1 MKKFISC
8 ILTAALIVTTVLMLE
23 PCSSA
28 YALTMVSDAKTAV
41 EKNAAAFS
49 DYIEKAEITN
59 DITREDL
66 ENMIFECCE
75 YTADKSYG
83 TAYEVSG
90 YRLIKAT
97 KSKEG
102 SLKAAVVIFF
112 EDAEEVVEVNK
123 VIPKLTGDA
132 ALADADDDD
141 ISVAPSEDLGDDFDY
156 KSEFQNAKTAINKA
170 IWDFPVSNDTT
181 KKDIIKMAE
190 DALTDGSKIKVTIES
205 GDFTVTKASTTVNG
219 TLAATLTLICGTRT
233 DRVSVGKTIEPVVT
247 ETSKKIEEDRSSVGQ
262 AIDKVQLSNRITKE
276 EILNA
281 GLATVKHGTQVSWE
295 SFSLKKATFDEKGEM
310 LAYIKFAL
318 GEEERETRIQRTFPK
333 LVRKVPTDKLSVNA
347 DEWDVLRLTNNA
359 RAAVGQRVLSMNDVL
374 QKTTDI
380 RETELLELYSHTRPN
395 GTICFTALPSDYKYS
410 DAGENITECVGK
422 KSVPYSAADAV
433 RGWIN
438 SPGHY
443 ANMIKSSFDYVG
455 MGFLSVPEHVV
466 GVQMFTNGSSIDTV
480 ETSAGTFSFCDT
492 DDLQKEYLICT
503 AYDGTVSYLPL
514 DIEQMEKIDGGY
526 KLNICRTEPVIFTI
540 TGESKTYDNSF
551 SSFSDVSEDAYYS
564 SAVKWAVQ
572 NNVTTGTSATTFSP
586 DDTCTRAQIL
596 TFMWRALGSP
606 EPTIKNPYNDVK
618 ESDYYY
624 KPAVWAREKGILDSS
639 EPKFNANTPC
649 KRSDTMKYF
658 WLYAGSPTATTAAFT
673 DVSLKRDYFDA
684 VNWAVA
690 SGITSGTSA
699 TTFSPD
705 LICSRA
711 QIVTFLLRAINILK

>member
-1 MKKFISC
+1 MKKIVSC
-8 ILTAALIVTTVLMLE
+8 LLTAALSITAVPMLE
-23 PCSSA
+23 LGTTA
-28 YALTMVSDAKTAV
+28 YAFTLVSDAKTAV

-49 DYIEKAEITN
+49 AYIEKAEITN
-59 DITREDL
+59 DITKEEL

-83 TAYEVSG
+83 TAFEVSN

-97 KSKEG
+97 KSKDG
-102 SLKAAVVIFF
+102 LLKAAVMIFF

-123 VIPKLTGDA
+123 VIPKLTGAA
-132 ALADADDDD
+132 ALDDDDDDD
-141 ISVAPSEDLGDDFDY
+141 ITVEPSEDLGDNFDY

-170 IWDFPVSNDTT
+170 EWDFPVSNDTT
-181 KKDIIKMAE
+181 KRDIIKMAE
-190 DALTDGSKIKVTIES
+190 DALPDGSKVKVTIEN
-205 GDFTVTKASTTVNG
+205 GDLTIIKASTTIEG
-219 TLAATLTLICGTRT
+219 TLSATLTLICGTRT
-233 DRVSVGKTIEPVVT
+233 ERVPFAKTIEKVVT
-247 ETSKKIEEDRSSVGQ
+247 DNSKKIDEDRSNVGQ

-281 GLATVKHGTQVSWE
+281 GLAVVKNGTQVSWE

-310 LAYIKFAL
+310 LAYIKFVL

-347 DEWDVLRLTNNA
+347 DEWDILRLTNNA
-359 RAAVGQRVLSMNDVL
+359 RTAAGQRVLSMTNIL
-374 QKTTDI
+374 QETTDI

-395 GTICFTALPSDYKYS
+395 GSICFTALPSDYKSS
-410 DAGENITECVGK
+410 DAGENITECIGEK
-422 KSVPYSAADAV
+422 TVPYSAADAV

-455 MGFLSVPEHVV
+455 MGFLSAPEHVV
-466 GVQMFTNGSSIDTV
+466 GVQMFTSGSSINTV
-480 ETSAGTFSFCDT
+480 ETSAGTFSFYDT

-514 DIEQMEKIDGGY
+514 DIEQMEKTDSGY

-564 SAVKWAVQ
+564 AAVKWAVQ

-639 EPKFNANTPC
+639 EPKFNADTPC

-658 WLYAGSPTATTAAFT
+658 WLYAGSPE
-673 DVSLKRDYFDA
+673 VSLKQLFSDVAISKTYASAVCWA
-684 VNWAVA
+684 VNNK
-690 SGITSGTSA
+690 ITSGTSE

-705 LICSRA
+705 DICSRG
-711 QIVTFLLRAINILK
+711 QIVTFLFRTVK